1 MASDEFSVRIHRQRA
16 GGVLE
21 QVLGHDAPGGG
32 ADHARGLDI
41 RGFLDA
47 DHFGANCAEILRDVH
62 HGDGDAG
69 SQNAAPQAGLAVG
82 DHDGHQNGEQQ
93 RGEGVDGVGDHHQN
107 AVHPATVVAGDQ
119 AEQHAGEDGEQHG
132 HDDGDDGGACAPHHT
147 GEHVE
152 SGGGGAPDVFGGGC
166 GLRREGRAVGG
177 LDLGVAVGGDQRG
190 EEGHEQ
196 EERGDRETGDQH
208 ALLPADRH
216 AQFLDRSGSW
226 SRTASWC

>member
-1 MASDEFSVRIHRQRA
+1 M
-16 GGVLE
+16 
-21 QVLGHDAPGGG
+21 
-32 ADHARGLDI
+32 
-41 RGFLDA
+41 
-47 DHFGANCAEILRDVH
+47 
-62 HGDGDAG
+62 
-69 SQNAAPQAGLAVG
+69 G

-93 RGEGVDGVGDHHQN
+93 RGEGVDGVGDHYQN
-107 AVHPATVVAGDQ
+107 AVHPATVVAGHQ
-119 AEQHAGEDGEQHG
+119 TEQHAGEDGEQHG
-132 HDDGDDGGACAPHHT
+132 HDDGDDGGAGAPHHT

-216 AQFLDRSGSW
+216 AQFLDDRDLGPERRLGADVELGKAVVTGDGDLVLGCGGHLSTSLSG
-226 SRTASWC
+226 R